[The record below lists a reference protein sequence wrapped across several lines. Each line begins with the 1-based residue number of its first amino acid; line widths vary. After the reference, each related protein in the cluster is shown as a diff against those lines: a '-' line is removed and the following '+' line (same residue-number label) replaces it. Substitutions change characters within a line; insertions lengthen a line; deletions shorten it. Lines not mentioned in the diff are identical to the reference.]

1 MNWAKA
7 ECIRR
12 NGKDLGKT
20 DPMAMR
26 GVLGEALSLIRD
38 YTYGVTAE
46 YLTNEI
52 ISLPLKIILL
62 NTTFE
67 LQEI

>member
-12 NGKDLGKT
+12 NGKDLGIT
-20 DPMAMR
+20 DPVAMR
-26 GVLGEALSLIRD
+26 DVLGEALSLIRD

-52 ISLPLKIILL
+52 ISLPLYLV
-62 NTTFE
+62 
-67 LQEI
+67 

>member
-12 NGKDLGKT
+12 NGKNLGIT
-20 DPMAMR
+20 DPVAMR
-26 GVLGEALSLIRD
+26 DVLGEALSLIRD

-52 ISLPLKIILL
+52 TSFPL
-62 NTTFE
+62 
-67 LQEI
+67 